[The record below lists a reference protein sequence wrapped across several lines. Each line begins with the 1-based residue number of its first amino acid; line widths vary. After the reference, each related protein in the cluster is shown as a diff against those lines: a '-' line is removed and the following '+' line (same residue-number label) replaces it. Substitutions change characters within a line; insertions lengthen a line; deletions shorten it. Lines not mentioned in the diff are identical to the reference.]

1 MASGSVVAGL
11 PQPATIRRDAVRY
24 GVELE
29 CVFVFHED
37 QIMPGRYNGES
48 IETRKSLDYKQRSE
62 RRFSRCDPRF
72 VNDRIYNSWG
82 RFCEAKM
89 DNQNLNPY
97 TSEPLLIARDVLR
110 RKVKALG
117 PDPRNPRVMG
127 TMTPADKKSIDW
139 DSGRWILTPD
149 ASVCGVGSENIAKW
163 LPNKVL
169 APGQT
174 WDSFDSYGIEI
185 VSPILNSNEMN
196 DKFRIRDIV
205 GAIRGSDTENNAAF
219 VTNQCGLHVHVE
231 APTASDFRK
240 DPDPGTEA
248 VDETTEAKEVRE
260 AAEQA
265 GAESLAD
272 AVKKEL
278 AMILLVYEDEIAR
291 LHPPCRRPGHL
302 NAAFSSSSNRLG
314 LIKEGLDRFP
324 GRLCGPGVDTS
335 MAACTNLTEPVGGV
349 TGVDC
354 SLRAVSQVAS
364 IPDIRAAMEKATV
377 EQMVEL
383 LNWPAVSRFN
393 EKPNREN
400 GDKDRQVN
408 LTYMVRSGNLP
419 KTIEFRQAKGSL
431 DFGDISRWADFCV
444 GLVRLARLYVEDRSR
459 FPVQN
464 WGDTLLADGTTQYN
478 RIDVFDLICDM
489 ELGQTASEYWE
500 RRVERFMLGK
510 VGDENDRLDD
520 EKPPA
525 ASLPPDARPRSWNER
540 KASQ

>member
-1 MASGSVVAGL
+1 MAGESSVAES
-11 PQPATIRRDAVRY
+11 PQPATTSQDAVRY
-24 GVELE
+24 GIELE

-37 QIMPGRYNGES
+37 QIMPGRFNGEP
-48 IETRKSLDYKQRSE
+48 IETIKSLDYKQRSE

-72 VNDRIYNSWG
+72 ANDRIYNSWG
-82 RFCEAKM
+82 RFCEAKI

-110 RKVKALG
+110 RKVKALSS
-117 PDPRNPRVMG
+117 DLRNPRVMG
-127 TMTPADKKSIDW
+127 TMTPADKRAIDW

-149 ASVCGVGSENIAKW
+149 ASVCGVGSENITKW

-185 VSPILNSNEMN
+185 VSPILNANEVN
-196 DKFRIRDIV
+196 DKIRVRDIV
-205 GAIRGSDTENNAAF
+205 DAIKGSDTEKNAAF

-231 APTASDFRK
+231 APTPSDFRK
-240 DPDPGTEA
+240 NPDPEAEA
-248 VDETTEAKEVRE
+248 VDETIEEKKVRE
-260 AAEQA
+260 AAEE
-265 GAESLAD
+265 AEAEKLAD
-272 AVKKEL
+272 DVKKEL
-278 AMILLVYEDEIAR
+278 AMILIVYEDEIAR

-302 NAAFSSSSNRLG
+302 NAAFSFSSNRLG
-314 LIKEGLDRFP
+314 LINEGLDNFP
-324 GRLCGPGVDTS
+324 GRLCGAGVDTS
-335 MAACTNLTEPVGGV
+335 MAACMNLTEPVGGV

-354 SLRAVSQVAS
+354 SHRAVSQVAS
-364 IPDIRAAMEKATV
+364 IPDIRAAMERATV

-408 LTYMVRSGNLP
+408 LTYMIRSGNSP
-419 KTIEFRQAKGSL
+419 KTIEFRQAKSSL
-431 DFGDISRWADFCV
+431 DFEDISRWVDFCV

-464 WGDTLLADGTTQYN
+464 WNDTLLADGTIQCN
-478 RIDVFDLICDM
+478 KIDVFDLIRDM
-489 ELGQTASEYWE
+489 DLGQTATEYWE
-500 RRVERFMLGK
+500 RRVEKYMLGK
-510 VGDENDRLDD
+510 PGDENDRLDH
-520 EKPPA
+520 EKPP
-525 ASLPPDARPRSWNER
+525 DE
-540 KASQ
+540 